1 MAGFLG
7 NLRNVMI
14 VSLLL
19 AAVVM
24 AGFGIHAPDGFDAI
38 FLTAI
43 LRWAHVLSGVLWV
56 GLLYYFNFVQMRVM
70 PDIPADMKPAVSK
83 FITPE
88 ALFWFRYSAL
98 FTVVF
103 GLALAW
109 LRGYIVQ
116 ALSFG
121 FATPAATGYVF
132 GLDKTN
138 AQFIFIGVGMWLA
151 LIMFM
156 NVWHAIWPAQK
167 IALDLRE
174 GFTPEQKA
182 AAAKKAMV
190 FSRINTLLSLPMLA
204 SMAMYQTIFG

>member
-19 AAVVM
+19 AVVVM
-24 AGFGIHAPDGFDAI
+24 AGFGIHGAGFNEF
-38 FLTAI
+38 FLMAV
-43 LRWAHVLSGVLWV
+43 LRWAHVLCGILWV
-56 GLLYYFNFVQMRVM
+56 GLLYYFNFVQIRVM
-70 PDIPADMKPAVSK
+70 PDIPAELKPAVSK
-83 FITPE
+83 HIAPE

-98 FTVVF
+98 FTVVL
-103 GLALAW
+103 GLVLAW

-121 FATPAATGYVF
+121 FVTPVASGYVF
-132 GLDKTN
+132 GFDKAN
-138 AQFIFIGVGMWLA
+138 AQFIFIGVGMWLG

-167 IALDLRE
+167 IALGLRE
-174 GFTPEQKA
+174 GFTPERKA
-182 AAAKKAMV
+182 KAAKKAMI

>member
-1 MAGFLG
+1 MAGFLS
-7 NLRNVMI
+7 NFRNVMI
-14 VSLLL
+14 VSLAL
-19 AAVVM
+19 AVVVII
-24 AGFGIHAPDGFDAI
+24 GFGMHSPGGFDAI
-38 FLTAI
+38 FLTAV
-43 LRWAHVLSGVLWV
+43 LRWAHVLSGVLWI
-56 GLLYYFNFVQMRVM
+56 GLLYYFNFVQIRVM
-70 PDIPADMKPAVSK
+70 PDIPADLKPAISQY
-83 FITPE
+83 IAPE
-88 ALFWFRYSAL
+88 ALFWFRYAAL
-98 FTVVF
+98 FTVVL

-109 LRGYIVQ
+109 LRGYIIQ

-121 FATPAATGYVF
+121 FAAPGAGGYVF
-132 GLDKTN
+132 GFDKEN
-138 AQFIFIGVGMWLA
+138 AQFIFIGFGMWLG

-167 IALDLRE
+167 IALGIRE